1 MLTKQE
7 QRFMQIEELHKLLE
21 DHDFYYV
28 YSDDCT
34 TYDKGKASQEKID
47 ALIKE
52 IGSIGKKMYE
62 QYMLMQ

>member
-7 QRFMQIEELHKLLE
+7 QRFMQIEKLQRLLE
-21 DHDFYYV
+21 AHDFYYV
-28 YSDDCT
+28 YSDDGRV
-34 TYDKGKASQEKID
+34 YDKGKASQDKID
-47 ALIKE
+47 VLVKD